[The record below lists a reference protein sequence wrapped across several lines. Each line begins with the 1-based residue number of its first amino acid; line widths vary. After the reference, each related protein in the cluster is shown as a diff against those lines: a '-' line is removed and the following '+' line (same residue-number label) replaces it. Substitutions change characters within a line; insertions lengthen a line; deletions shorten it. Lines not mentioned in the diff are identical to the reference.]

1 MNPWRKPRGG
11 SKDSWGSLRE
21 LKNPHRK
28 SLVKLRGPWE
38 ESSGAQRSHGELTR
52 PMKEPRSH
60 MRDLEGSMEDLCKT
74 HGKLRGKAQKTHGES
89 LENPYEGAYESHER
103 SWRTHGRHLQDS

>member
-21 LKNPHRK
+21 LKNPRRK
-28 SLVKLRGPWE
+28 SLVKLKGPWE

-52 PMKEPRSH
+52 PMKEPMSH
-60 MRDLEGSMEDLCKT
+60 MRDLERFMEDLCKT
-74 HGKLRGKAQKTHGES
+74 RGKLRGKAQYPWGELSGAQKS
-89 LENPYEGAYESHER
+89 LGELREPI
-103 SWRTHGRHLQDS
+103 